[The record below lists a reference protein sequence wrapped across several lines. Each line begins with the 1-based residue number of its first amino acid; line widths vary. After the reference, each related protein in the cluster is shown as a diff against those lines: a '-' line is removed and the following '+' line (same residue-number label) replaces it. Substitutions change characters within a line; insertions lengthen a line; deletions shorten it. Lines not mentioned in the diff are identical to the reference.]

1 MTNWAFPDINYI
13 IMFWNRLMEFILV
26 NFALYNIKITTF
38 KKYLTLSQYLEFQ
51 IGYYGKT
58 EHFK

>member
-1 MTNWAFPDINYI
+1 
-13 IMFWNRLMEFILV
+13 MEFILV